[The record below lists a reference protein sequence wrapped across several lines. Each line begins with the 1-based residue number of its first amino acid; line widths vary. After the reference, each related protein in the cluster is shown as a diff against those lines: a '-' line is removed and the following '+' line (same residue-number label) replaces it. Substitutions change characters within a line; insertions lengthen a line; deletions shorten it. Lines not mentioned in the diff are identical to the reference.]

1 MTSWFDEAFRSAY
14 LTLYQHRSDEQ
25 AKADVE
31 WLLSEVQP
39 RAGLKVL
46 DLCCG
51 NGRHSAQIAQRDVTV
66 VGLDRS
72 MDLLDVAARRGE
84 ANVSWVR
91 GDMRRLPLAGVF
103 DLVVNLFTSFGYFE
117 SDQDDR
123 LVLSEIDRVLSPGGV
138 AVLDI
143 MNASRVRATLVPE
156 SHTERKGWKIHER
169 RRLTEG
175 KARVEK
181 EVTLIDSHGRVT
193 EWKESVRL
201 HDQGSIEA
209 LTERTSL
216 NVDAVF
222 GSMAGGAF
230 DENSER
236 MVVFLKKRAS

>member
-1 MTSWFDEAFRSAY
+1 M
-14 LTLYQHRSDEQ
+14 
-25 AKADVE
+25 
-31 WLLSEVQP
+31 SEVQLG
-39 RAGLKVL
+39 RGSRVL

-51 NGRHSAQIAQRDVTV
+51 NGRHSAQIAQRVARV

-72 MDLLDVAARRGE
+72 MDLLDVATRRGE
-84 ANVSWVR
+84 ATVDWVR
-91 GDMRRLPLAGVF
+91 GDMRRLPFVEVF

-117 SDQDDR
+117 SDQVDR
-123 LVLSEIDRVLSPGGV
+123 MVLSEIDRVLTPGGV

-143 MNASRVRATLVPE
+143 MNASRVRTTLVPE
-156 SHTERKGWKIHER
+156 SHTTRQGWEIHER

-175 KARVEK
+175 ESRVEK
-181 EVTLIDSHGRVT
+181 EVRLVDSHGRVT

-222 GSMAGGAF
+222 GSMAGGVF

>member
-1 MTSWFDEAFRSAY
+1 M
-14 LTLYQHRSDEQ
+14 
-25 AKADVE
+25 
-31 WLLSEVQP
+31 SEVQLTP
-39 RAGLKVL
+39 GSRVL

-51 NGRHSAQIAQRDVTV
+51 NGRHSAEIAQRGARV

-72 MDLLDVAARRGE
+72 MDLLDVATRRGE
-84 ANVSWVR
+84 ADVNWVR
-91 GDMRRLPLAGVF
+91 ADMRCLPFAEAF

-123 LVLSEIDRVLSPGGV
+123 SVLSEIDRVLNPGGL

-143 MNASRVRATLVPE
+143 MNASRVRTTLVPE
-156 SHTERKGWKIHER
+156 SHTKRQGWEIHER

-175 KARVEK
+175 EARVEK
-181 EVTLIDSHGRVT
+181 EVRLVDSHGRVT

-201 HDQGSIEA
+201 HDRGSIEA
-209 LTERTSL
+209 LVEGTGL
-216 NVDAVF
+216 NVDVVF

-230 DENSER
+230 DDGSER